1 MKRAKKSCKKE
12 VLLLMHFLIGMPAAA
27 LSRHCAFLRAP
38 LKVKPFSM
46 FFRLMTHSQII
57 DFSRLV
63 VCPGKIFK
71 FVDYESA
78 HSKNNNQ
85 LSFFITDCRIFN
97 MFSSTN
103 LHILHDFFTFTATMK
118 HTLIINSNSKN
129 IEALQML
136 LKTLPGK

>member
-57 DFSRLV
+57 DFPRLV
-63 VCPGKIFK
+63 VCPGKICYK
-71 FVDYESA
+71 CWLWKRSWK
-78 HSKNNNQ
+78 KNNRLQCNLTLHLVDSQ
-85 LSFFITDCRIFN
+85 NIFKRLGVDEDAWTEITKLQCNI
-97 MFSSTN
+97 
-103 LHILHDFFTFTATMK
+103 
-118 HTLIINSNSKN
+118 KN
-129 IEALQML
+129 IEALQRL